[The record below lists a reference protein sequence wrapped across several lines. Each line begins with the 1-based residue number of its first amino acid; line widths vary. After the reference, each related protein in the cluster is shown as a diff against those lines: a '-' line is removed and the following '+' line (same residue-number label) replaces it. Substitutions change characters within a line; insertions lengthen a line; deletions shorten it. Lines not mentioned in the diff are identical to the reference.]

1 MTRISSKRTW
11 FLKRVFPVLWFGVLA
26 IVLAVGLVAGLPR
39 TQMGFIAMPLL
50 MMAVGAF
57 VMKKFIFDLA
67 DEVFDCGDALLVR
80 KAGKEERIA
89 LSNIINVGMSVATNP
104 PRLTL
109 RLDKPGRFG
118 NEVVFSPETPMR
130 LDPFAKN
137 RIAEDLMVR
146 VDRARVDRARR

>member
-11 FLKRVFPVLWFGVLA
+11 FLKKMFPVLWFGILA
-26 IVLAVGLVAGLPR
+26 FTVSVGLFAGMPR
-39 TQMGFIAMPLL
+39 AHLEFFAVPVLMGVIGYVVMRK
-50 MMAVGAF
+50 F
-57 VMKKFIFDLA
+57 VWDLA

-89 LSNIINVGMSVATNP
+89 LSNIINVSMSVGTNP

-118 NEVVFSPETPMR
+118 SEVVFSPETPMR
-130 LDPFAKN
+130 LNPFAKN
-137 RIAEDLMVR
+137 RIAEDLIVR

>member
-50 MMAVGAF
+50 MMAVGVF
-57 VMKKFIFDLA
+57 VMKKFIYDLA